1 MTLDAGNEQPVS
13 ISLRVLDKVRRSL
26 LSWDGNKRD
35 TLISRLEPNDLGSL
49 DGATGFVSTVTL
61 ALATL
66 SFLLLFGRS
75 RRGTQQTQSTREEL
89 AGHTLNNS
97 DDVAGELR
105 LDFIGDPVGIDQYM
119 NEVF

>member
-26 LSWDGNKRD
+26 LSRDGNKRD
-35 TLISRLEPNDLGSL
+35 TLISRLEPSDRGSL
-49 DGATGFVSTVTL
+49 AVAARFVSTVTL

-75 RRGTQQTQSTREEL
+75 RRGAQQTQSTREEL
-89 AGHTLNNS
+89 ARHTLNTS

-105 LDFIGDPVGIDQYM
+105 LDFIGDPVMISQ
-119 NEVF
+119 